1 MLKIIYKSIL
11 LLTSISLFPGYAHAL
26 DEADVPEDKRTT
38 LGLYFSST
46 EAASFMES
54 NSKYALFLD
63 VRDPHEL
70 QTTGMA
76 DTVDFNVP
84 FNYIN
89 TNKWDEAKSRF
100 QFDVNPD
107 FVKDVTGR
115 FKAKGLSGFD
125 AIVLICTSGTR
136 AANAVNALARAG
148 FKNVRT
154 VVDGYNGWISNDLKW
169 SKKLV
174 RSKMY
179 GKIASN
185 QKGQTL

>member
-1 MLKIIYKSIL
+1 MLKTIFQSIL
-11 LLTSISLFPGYAHAL
+11 LLTSISLFPGYAYAL
-26 DEADVPEDKRTT
+26 DEAKVDKDKRTT

-54 NSKYALFLD
+54 NRKYALFLD

-76 DTVDFNVP
+76 DTVDYNVP
-84 FNYIN
+84 INFIN

-107 FVKDVTGR
+107 FVKDATSR

-136 AANAVNALARAG
+136 AANAVNALASAG
-148 FKNVRT
+148 LKNVHT
-154 VVDGYNGWISNDLKW
+154 VVDGYNGWKNNDLKW
-169 SKKLV
+169 SKKLD

-179 GKIASN
+179 GKVASD
-185 QKGQTL
+185 K